1 MRWVSDRGGTAP
13 DDGSRQ
19 LLAGWGRT
27 ARTAAW
33 VVPVAADDAAAAAV
47 AAPPPR
53 GLIGRGLGRSYGD
66 AAQNAGGTVLDLTP
80 LDGVRRLDVD
90 RGIVECDAGVSLD
103 RLMRLVLP
111 FGWFPPVTPGTRF
124 VTVGGA
130 IAADIHG
137 KNHHREG
144 SFAQHVRSFDLLTAD
159 GQVRHVDPDRAPEAF
174 WVTAGGMGLTGVVL
188 RATVQL
194 LRVETAY
201 MSVDTE
207 RAVDLDDL
215 LDRLARTDEQYRYSV
230 AWIDL
235 LARGARLG
243 RAVLTRGDH
252 APRSMLPRTRR
263 GDPLHFAPRPVATVP
278 GIVPAGVLRR
288 STVRA
293 FNEMW
298 YRKAPRERRGEL
310 QPLAAFFHPLD
321 GVLEWNRVYGAHG
334 FLQYQFVVPFGQEDT
349 VRAAVERLSAAGA
362 PSFLAVLKRFGP
374 ADPGP
379 LSFPLPGWTLALDLP
394 ARTPALASLLDGLD
408 DLVVAAGGRVYLAKD
423 SRLRPEM
430 LPLMYP
436 RLEEWRAGRD
446 RLDPDHAF
454 SSDLARRLGL

>member
-1 MRWVSDRGGTAP
+1 VTAP
-13 DDGSRQ
+13 QDGSRQ
-19 LLAGWGRT
+19 LLAGWGGT

-33 VVPVAADDAAAAAV
+33 VVPVAADAAAAAAV
-47 AAPPPR
+47 TTRPPR

-66 AAQNAGGTVLDLTP
+66 AAQNAGGVVLDLTP
-80 LDGVRRLDVD
+80 LDGVRSFDVE
-90 RGIVECDAGVSLD
+90 RGLVECGAGISLD

-111 FGWFPPVTPGTRF
+111 FGWFPPVSPGTRF

-144 SFAQHVRSFDLLTAD
+144 SFAQHVRSIDLLTAD
-159 GQVRHVDPDRAPEAF
+159 GQVRRLQPERDAEAF

-194 LRVETAY
+194 LPVETSY

-207 RAVDLDDL
+207 RAADLDDL
-215 LDRLARTDEQYRYSV
+215 LGRLAATDGEYRYSV

-235 LARGARLG
+235 LARGGGMG
-243 RAVLTRGDH
+243 RAVITRGDH
-252 APRSMLPRTRR
+252 APRSALLPGTRR
-263 GDPLHFAPRPVATVP
+263 GDPLAFAPRPVATIP
-278 GIVPAGVLRR
+278 GIVPGGLLRR

-293 FNEMW
+293 FNELW

-310 QPLAAFFHPLD
+310 QPIATFFHPLD
-321 GVLEWNRVYGAHG
+321 GVLQWNRVYGPDG
-334 FLQYQFVVPFGQEDT
+334 FLQYQFVLPLGQEDALR
-349 VRAAVERLSAAGA
+349 VAVERLSAARA

-379 LSFPLPGWTLALDLP
+379 LSFPMPGWTLALDIP
-394 ARTPALASLLDGLD
+394 TRTPGLASLLDGLD
-408 DLVVAAGGRVYLAKD
+408 DLVVGAGGRVYLAKD
-423 SRLRPEM
+423 SRLRPEL
-430 LPLMYP
+430 LPAMYP
-436 RLEEWRAGRD
+436 RLDEWRAGRD
-446 RLDPDHAF
+446 RLDPGHVF
-454 SSDLARRLGL
+454 SSDLSRRLSL

>member
-1 MRWVSDRGGTAP
+1 M
-13 DDGSRQ
+13 
-19 LLAGWGRT
+19 
-27 ARTAAW
+27 
-33 VVPVAADDAAAAAV
+33 PVAADAEATAAV
-47 AAPPPR
+47 TARPAR

-66 AAQNAGGTVLDLTP
+66 AAQNAGGAVLDLTP
-80 LDGVRRLDVD
+80 LDGVRSLDAE
-90 RGIVECDAGVSLD
+90 RGLVECDAGISLD

-111 FGWFPPVTPGTRF
+111 FGWFPPVSPGTRF

-144 SFAQHVRSFDLLTAD
+144 SFAQHVRSIDLLTAD
-159 GQVRHVDPDRAPEAF
+159 GQVRRLEPEADAEAF

-194 LRVETAY
+194 LRVETSY

-207 RAVDLDDL
+207 RATDLDDL
-215 LDRLARTDEQYRYSV
+215 LDRLVSTDDRYRYSV

-235 LARGARLG
+235 LARGGRLG

-252 APRSMLPRTRR
+252 ALRSALPAGRQEA
-263 GDPLHFAPRPVATVP
+263 PLSFAPRPLATLP
-278 GIVPAGVLRR
+278 GIVPGGLLRP

-293 FNEMW
+293 FNELW
-298 YRKAPRERRGEL
+298 YRKAPRERRGQL
-310 QPLAAFFHPLD
+310 QPLATFFHPLD
-321 GVLEWNRVYGAHG
+321 GVLEWNRVYGPAG
-334 FLQYQFVVPFGQEDT
+334 FLQYQFVVPFGQEEV
-349 VRAAVERLSAAGA
+349 VRAAVERLSAAAA

-379 LSFPLPGWTLALDLP
+379 LSFPLPGWTLALDVP
-394 ARTPALASLLDGLD
+394 ARTPGLGALLDGLD
-408 DLVVAAGGRVYLAKD
+408 ELVAAAGGRVYLAKD

-430 LPLMYP
+430 LPVMYP

-446 RLDPDHAF
+446 RLDPDHTF
-454 SSDLARRLGL
+454 SSDLARRLDL

>member
-1 MRWVSDRGGTAP
+1 V
-13 DDGSRQ
+13 
-19 LLAGWGRT
+19 L
-27 ARTAAW
+27 
-33 VVPVAADDAAAAAV
+33 PVAAEASAAAAV
-47 AAPPPR
+47 RARPAR
-53 GLIGRGLGRSYGD
+53 GVIGRGLGRSYGD

-80 LDGVRRLDVD
+80 LAAVRALDVRSGLVD
-90 RGIVECDAGVSLD
+90 CDAGISLD

-159 GQVRHVDPDRAPEAF
+159 GEVRSVDPDGDPETF
-174 WVTAGGMGLTGVVL
+174 WATAGGMGLTGVVL
-188 RATVQL
+188 RARVQL
-194 LRVETAY
+194 LAVETSS
-201 MSVDTE
+201 MVVDTE

-215 LDRLARTDEQYRYSV
+215 LDRLTTSDDQYRYSV

-235 LARGARLG
+235 LARGPRLG

-252 APRSMLPRTRR
+252 APRTALR
-263 GDPLHFAPRPVATVP
+263 GRAARDPLRFGPRPVATVP
-278 GIVPAGVLRR
+278 GIVPSGLLRR

-293 FNEMW
+293 FNELW
-298 YRKAPRERRGEL
+298 YRRAPRERRGQI
-310 QPLAAFFHPLD
+310 QPLASFFHPLD
-321 GVLEWNRVYGAHG
+321 GVLEWNRVYGPEG
-334 FLQYQFVVPFGQEDT
+334 FLQYQFVVPFGQEDA
-349 VRAAVERLSAAGA
+349 VRQAVERLGAAGA

-394 ARTPALASLLDGLD
+394 TRTPGLERLLDDLD
-408 DLVVAAGGRVYLAKD
+408 ELVVAAGGRVYLAKD
-423 SRLRPEM
+423 SRLRPEL
-430 LPLMYP
+430 LPAMYP
-436 RLEEWRAGRD
+436 RLEEWRAVRH
-446 RLDPDHAF
+446 RLDPEHTFA
-454 SSDLARRLGL
+454 SDLSRRLCL